1 MEGNGSTCRGDS
13 FGRLSDSLA
22 PSSGLCPQPSL
33 SLLIRAADAFPPYP
47 ALPGFVAPPAHFL
60 IELSVFTADRR
71 NHFLS

>member
-13 FGRLSDSLA
+13 FGGLSDSLA
-22 PSSGLCPQPSL
+22 PSSELCPQPSL
-33 SLLIRAADAFPPYP
+33 SLLIRAAAFAPYP

-60 IELSVFTADRR
+60 IELSVFIADRR